1 MEAPGQSGQN
11 PALQSEAQRAQV
23 EYRTLKKFSPQF
35 ANEFMQS
42 FRLLGSNS
50 VDAAYQAAAEKAGLD
65 PRKAKEISNAD
76 AGSQEHQ
83 KAMQAFSSAMP
94 DEYKK
99 PELTYQDGVKDAAS
113 GYFGNQKKKLWH
125 RVTYNELQNTI
136 EVIKNIIKDEH
147 YYLKNKSKY
156 KWSKKLW
163 KRKDLERLSKIN
175 LNDKSQ
181 LVKKKDKSNKL

>member
-1 MEAPGQSGQN
+1 MKINEIIMEAPGQSGQN

-76 AGSQEHQ
+76 AGSQEQ
-83 KAMQAFSSAMP
+83 TLKVWI
-94 DEYKK
+94 
-99 PELTYQDGVKDAAS
+99 LTQQNTVKQYRHFEVLS
-113 GYFGNQKKKLWH
+113 LMHGKKLKLIIKH
-125 RVTYNELQNTI
+125 LIHLLVVI
-136 EVIKNIIKDEH
+136 MVIKM
-147 YYLKNKSKY
+147 LKNP
-156 KWSKKLW
+156 
-163 KRKDLERLSKIN
+163 
-175 LNDKSQ
+175 
-181 LVKKKDKSNKL
+181 

>member
-1 MEAPGQSGQN
+1 MKINEIIMEAPGQSGQN

-50 VDAAYQAAAEKAGLD
+50 VDAAYQAAAEKAGMD

-94 DEYKK
+94 NEYKK

-113 GYFGNQKKKLWH
+113 GYFGNQNARKTLGS
-125 RVTYNELQNTI
+125 RVADVWNQAKDVSIGNALGKGVDLGKAI
-136 EVIKNIIKDEH
+136 GKNISQP
-147 YYLKNKSKY
+147 LV
-156 KWSKKLW
+156 
-163 KRKDLERLSKIN
+163 RKT
-175 LNDKSQ
+175 
-181 LVKKKDKSNKL
+181 

>member
-50 VDAAYQAAAEKAGLD
+50 VDAAYQAAAEKAGMD

-83 KAMQAFSSAMP
+83 KAMQAFKSALP
-94 DEYKK
+94 DAWKKTQVDYKTSE
-99 PELTYQDGVKDAAS
+99 PSTS
-113 GYFGNQKKKLWH
+113 GYYGNKNAEKSLTKTAKAVWQGAQDLKISNAVGMGQAVGNAAAK
-125 RVTYNELQNTI
+125 RISAPVVTSKAAGKYT
-136 EVIKNIIKDEH
+136 
-147 YYLKNKSKY
+147 KSTF
-156 KWSKKLW
+156 
-163 KRKDLERLSKIN
+163 
-175 LNDKSQ
+175 
-181 LVKKKDKSNKL
+181 